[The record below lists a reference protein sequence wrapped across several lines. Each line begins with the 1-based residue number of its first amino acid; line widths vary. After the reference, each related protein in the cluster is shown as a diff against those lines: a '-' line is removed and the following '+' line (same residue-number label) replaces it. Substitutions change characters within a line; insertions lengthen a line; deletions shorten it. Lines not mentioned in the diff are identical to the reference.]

1 MPGAGQGTSASTIP
15 RPRYSQ
21 TAIGTTTSSK
31 AKILRTGSGR
41 FISGL
46 RTVCIQS
53 SFLVVSETFA
63 LASPTATRT
72 SLDRRT
78 KAGQTP
84 RREPK
89 AGLPPMGVSAS
100 VAGVSDTSLRQRVIE
115 VCLQLEARGLNQGTS
130 GNVSVRDESGTG
142 FYLTPS
148 SVPYDTMVPADLVH
162 VDLATGA
169 VTGARK
175 PSSEL
180 PFHLAI
186 LRARPDAQ
194 AVVHTHSL
202 HATAVACLRRDLPA
216 VHYLVGL
223 FGGAQ
228 IRCAPYA
235 TFGTDEL
242 SAHVVAALADR
253 RAALMANH
261 GLVVIGQNLEQAL
274 ALTAEA
280 ETLAKL
286 YLQTLAAGTPHI
298 LPDDEMDRVIERF
311 RDFGYGPVER

>member
-1 MPGAGQGTSASTIP
+1 MP
-15 RPRYSQ
+15 
-21 TAIGTTTSSK
+21 
-31 AKILRTGSGR
+31 
-41 FISGL
+41 
-46 RTVCIQS
+46 
-53 SFLVVSETFA
+53 
-63 LASPTATRT
+63 
-72 SLDRRT
+72 D
-78 KAGQTP
+78 
-84 RREPK
+84 
-89 AGLPPMGVSAS
+89 
-100 VAGVSDTSLRQRVIE
+100 LRQHVIDT
-115 VCLQLEARGLNQGTS
+115 CRALESRGLNQGTS
-130 GNVSVRDESGTG
+130 GNVSVRDDSGAG

-148 SVPYDTMVPADLVH
+148 SVPYDTMRPDDLVH
-162 VDLATGA
+162 VDLTTGA
-169 VTGARK
+169 VTGDRK

-242 SAHVVAALADR
+242 SAHVVTALTDR

-261 GLVVIGQNLEQAL
+261 GLVVIGKDLDQAL

-298 LPDDEMDRVIERF
+298 LPDDEMARVIERF
-311 RDFGYGPVER
+311 RDFGYGPVAR